1 MSPCRPR
8 RSTIRPALD
17 AGQPEQR
24 RSAQDRESRC
34 DQQGI
39 ESLLS
44 IYQSRRRRLQP
55 CVVAKC
61 HPADLQGGAGD
72 RPWAELVLDAP
83 REAHRRDRK
92 AQAHAG
98 QTVGLAEGS
107 QHYGVGRQVA
117 GKAFLGWKK
126 VDEGLV
132 DDEQRRLDGAQRPR
146 RDEPARGIVRI
157 DDDDDVGPA
166 RAGEIGH
173 DGDVV
178 TSAAPAQLMLRIGR
192 PDDGDPR
199 CRHQARQELDQRLG
213 AGCGDDRRGIADAV
227 PARGGGEQGLFVLA
241 RRQARPDLRW
251 QVGHGIGNGI
261 DAGREIDPGLG
272 CPRESPPDRAQV
284 TAMRHRFRR
293 CQPRD
298 RHICHVRRPRP
309 HCRRDR
315 SDHRISGRCLSTRR
329 PSRDLDRPAHSMVR

>member
-1 MSPCRPR
+1 M
-8 RSTIRPALD
+8 

-39 ESLLS
+39 EFLL
-44 IYQSRRRRLQP
+44 IVCQSRRRRLQP
-55 CVVAKC
+55 RIVAER

-83 REAHRRDRK
+83 REARRRDRK

-107 QHYGVGRQVA
+107 QHDGVGRQVA
-117 GKAFLGWKK
+117 GKARLGRKK

-132 DDEQRRLDGAQRPR
+132 DDQQRRLDGAQRPR
-146 RDEPARGIVRI
+146 RDEPAGGIVRI
-157 DDDDDVGPA
+157 DDDDDVG
-166 RAGEIGH
+166 AGRLDDIGH
-173 DGDVV
+173 DGDVM
-178 TSAAPAQLMLRIGR
+178 TGAAPAQLMLRIGR

-199 CRHQARQELDQRLG
+199 CRHQARQELDQRLR
-213 AGCGDDRRGIADAV
+213 AGRGDDRRGIADAV

-241 RRQARPDLRW
+241 RRQARPDLRR

-261 DAGREIDPGLG
+261 DAGREIDPGL
-272 CPRESPPDRAQV
+272 RVPPGIAAGSRPGRRHAPPVSASRA
-284 TAMRHRFRR
+284 
-293 CQPRD
+293 P
-298 RHICHVRRPRP
+298 
-309 HCRRDR
+309 
-315 SDHRISGRCLSTRR
+315 
-329 PSRDLDRPAHSMVR
+329 